1 MNKLFEMF
9 LDFDFDQYKDLSHDV
24 SQGPNSSIQSSYRF
38 RSIEISTG
46 LFLFFIEM
54 FVFELLS

>member
-1 MNKLFEMF
+1 MF

-24 SQGPNSSIQSSYRF
+24 SQGPNSPIQSSYRF